1 MDSIQLNNETLSSHD
16 RNNIQLFSSPEFG
29 RIRTVTDNDGIYF
42 VGKDVAEVLGYTD
55 TTQALRKHVDDE
67 DKLTRQFNGSGQNR
81 NMVVINESGLYSLV
95 LSSKLPSAKRFKRWI
110 TSEVLPALRRQGGY
124 MLTDA
129 NETPEQVMARAL
141 KIADEALKRKDAL
154 IDELKPKA
162 LFADAVSVSKHTCL
176 VGELAKLMRQNGVD
190 IGQNRLFERL
200 RQDGYL
206 CRHGSNHNVP
216 TQRAVDAGL
225 FVIKETVI
233 PHADGHTTLQ
243 RTPKVTGK
251 GQRYF
256 IEKYVLNGGNACAAQ
271 TNC

>member
-1 MDSIQLNNETLSSHD
+1 M
-16 RNNIQLFSSPEFG
+16 NNIQLFTSAEFG
-29 RIRTVTDNDGIYF
+29 DIRTIKDADAIYF
-42 VGKDVAEVLGYTD
+42 VGKDVAEVLGYTN
-55 TTQALRKHVDDE
+55 TRKALADHVDPE
-67 DKLTRQFNGSGQNR
+67 DKKDGVTIRDSIGRDQTP
-81 NMVVINESGLYSLV
+81 VVINESGLYSLV

-124 MLTDA
+124 MLTSE
-129 NETPEQVMARAL
+129 NETPEQIMARAL

-162 LFADAVSVSKHTCL
+162 LFCDAVSVSKNTCL
-176 VGELAKLMRQNGVD
+176 IGELAKLMRQNGVD

-216 TQRAVDAGL
+216 TQRAVDLGL

-233 PHADGHTTLQ
+233 SHADGHTTLQ

-256 IEKYVLNGGNACAAQ
+256 IEKYVLNGGNVCAA
-271 TNC
+271 TISC

>member
-1 MDSIQLNNETLSSHD
+1 MSIQLFN
-16 RNNIQLFSSPEFG
+16 SPEFG
-29 RIRTVTDNDGIYF
+29 QIRTITENDDIYF
-42 VGKDVAEVLGYTD
+42 VGKDVAEILGYTN
-55 TTQALRKHVDDE
+55 TRKALADHVDPE
-67 DKLTRQFNGSGQNR
+67 DKKDGVTIRDSIGRDQTP
-81 NMVVINESGLYSLV
+81 VVINESGLYSLV

-124 MLTDA
+124 MLTSE
-129 NETPEQVMARAL
+129 NETPEQIMARAL

-162 LFADAVSVSKHTCL
+162 LFADALSVSKNTCL

-200 RQDGYL
+200 RHDGYL
-206 CRHGSNHNVP
+206 GRHGSNHNVP
-216 TQRAVDAGL
+216 TQRSLDLGL
-225 FVIKETVI
+225 FVIKETTI

-256 IEKYVLNGGNACAAQ
+256 IEKYVLNGGNVCAAPIS
-271 TNC
+271 C

>member
-1 MDSIQLNNETLSSHD
+1 MSIQLFN
-16 RNNIQLFSSPEFG
+16 SPEFG
-29 RIRTVTDNDGIYF
+29 QIRTITENDDIYF
-42 VGKDVAEVLGYTD
+42 VGKDVAEVLGYTN
-55 TTQALRKHVDDE
+55 TRKALADHVDPE
-67 DKLTRQFNGSGQNR
+67 DKKDGVTIRDSIGRDQTP
-81 NMVVINESGLYSLV
+81 VVINESGLYSLV

-124 MLTDA
+124 MLTGEH
-129 NETPEQVMARAL
+129 ETPEQIMARAL

-154 IDELKPKA
+154 IEELTPKA

-176 VGELAKLMRQNGVD
+176 IGELAKLMRQNGVD

-206 CRHGSNHNVP
+206 CKYGSNHNVP
-216 TQRAVDAGL
+216 TQRAVDMGL
-225 FVIKETVI
+225 LVIKESTI
-233 PHADGHTTLQ
+233 HHADGHTTLH

-256 IEKYVLNGGNACAAQ
+256 IEKYVLNGGNACAAPIS
-271 TNC
+271 C

>member
-1 MDSIQLNNETLSSHD
+1 MT
-16 RNNIQLFSSPEFG
+16 NIQLFTSAEFG
-29 RIRTVTDNDGIYF
+29 DIRTIKDADAIYF
-42 VGKDVAEVLGYTD
+42 VGKDVAEVLGYTN
-55 TTQALRKHVDDE
+55 TRKALADHVDPE
-67 DKLTRQFNGSGQNR
+67 DKKDGVTIRDSIGRDQTP
-81 NMVVINESGLYSLV
+81 VVINESGLYSLV

-124 MLTDA
+124 MLTNE
-129 NETPEQVMARAL
+129 NETPEQIMARAL

-162 LFADAVSVSKHTCL
+162 LFCDAVSVSKNTCL
-176 VGELAKLMRQNGVD
+176 IGELAKLMRQNGVD

-206 CRHGSNHNVP
+206 CKYGSNHNVP
-216 TQRAVDAGL
+216 TQRAVDLGL

-233 PHADGHTTLQ
+233 SHADGHTTLQ

-256 IEKYVLNGGNACAAQ
+256 IEKYVLNGGNVCAA
-271 TNC
+271 TTSC

>member
-1 MDSIQLNNETLSSHD
+1 M
-16 RNNIQLFSSPEFG
+16 NNIQLFTSAEFG
-29 RIRTVTDNDGIYF
+29 DIRTIKDAEAVYF
-42 VGKDVAEVLGYTD
+42 VGKDVAEILGYAD
-55 TTQALRKHVDDE
+55 PNKAIAMHVDTE
-67 DKLTRQFNGSGQNR
+67 DKLNDKTASSLGQR
-81 NMVVINESGLYSLV
+81 GGWLINESGLYSLV

-129 NETPEQVMARAL
+129 NETPEQIMARAL

-154 IDELKPKA
+154 IEELTPKA
-162 LFADAVSVSKHTCL
+162 LFCDAVSVSKNTCL
-176 VGELAKLMRQNGVD
+176 IGELAKLMRQNGVD

-216 TQRAVDAGL
+216 TQRSLDLGL

-233 PHADGHTTLQ
+233 SHADGHTTLQ

-256 IEKYVLNGGNACAAQ
+256 IEKYVLNGGNVCAAQ

>member
-1 MDSIQLNNETLSSHD
+1 M
-16 RNNIQLFSSPEFG
+16 NNIQLFTSAEFG
-29 RIRTVTDNDGIYF
+29 DIRTIKDAEAVYF
-42 VGKDVAEVLGYTD
+42 VGKDVAEVLGYKD
-55 TTQALRKHVDDE
+55 TSDALKRHVDDE
-67 DKLTRQFNGSGQNR
+67 DKLTRRFTDSGQGR
-81 NMVVINESGLYSLV
+81 DVYIINESGLYSLV

-129 NETPEQVMARAL
+129 NETPEQIMARAL

-154 IDELKPKA
+154 IEELTPKA
-162 LFADAVSVSKHTCL
+162 LFCDAVSVSKNTCL
-176 VGELAKLMRQNGVD
+176 IGELAKLMRQNGVD

-216 TQRAVDAGL
+216 TQRSLDLGL

-233 PHADGHTTLQ
+233 SHADGHTTLQ

-256 IEKYVLNGGNACAAQ
+256 IEKYVLNGGNVCTAQ
-271 TNC
+271 TSC

>member
-1 MDSIQLNNETLSSHD
+1 MSIQLFN
-16 RNNIQLFSSPEFG
+16 SPEFG
-29 RIRTVTDNDGIYF
+29 QIRTITENDDIYF
-42 VGKDVAEVLGYTD
+42 VGKDVAEVLGYTN
-55 TTQALRKHVDDE
+55 TRKALADHVDPE
-67 DKLTRQFNGSGQNR
+67 DKKDGVTIRDSIGRDQTP
-81 NMVVINESGLYSLV
+81 VVINESGLYSLV

-124 MLTDA
+124 MLTNA
-129 NETPEQVMARAL
+129 NETPEQIMARAL

-154 IDELKPKA
+154 IEELTPKA
-162 LFADAVSVSKHTCL
+162 LFCDAVSVSKNTCL
-176 VGELAKLMRQNGVD
+176 IGELAKLMRQNGID

-216 TQRAVDAGL
+216 TQRSLDLGL

-233 PHADGHTTLQ
+233 SHADGHTTLQ

>member
-1 MDSIQLNNETLSSHD
+1 M
-16 RNNIQLFSSPEFG
+16 NNIQLFTSAEFG
-29 RIRTVTDNDGIYF
+29 DIRTIKDAEAVYF
-42 VGKDVAEVLGYTD
+42 VGKDVAEVLGYKD
-55 TTQALRKHVDDE
+55 TSDALKRHVDDE
-67 DKLTRQFNGSGQNR
+67 DKLTRRFTDSGQGR
-81 NMVVINESGLYSLV
+81 DVYIINESGLYSLV

-129 NETPEQVMARAL
+129 NETPEQIMARAL

-154 IDELKPKA
+154 IEELTPKA
-162 LFADAVSVSKHTCL
+162 LFCDAVSVSKNTCL
-176 VGELAKLMRQNGVD
+176 IGELAKLMRQNGVD

-216 TQRAVDAGL
+216 TQRSLDLGL

-233 PHADGHTTLQ
+233 SHADGHTTLQ

-256 IEKYVLNGGNACAAQ
+256 IEKYVLKGENACAAQ

>member
-1 MDSIQLNNETLSSHD
+1 MKY
-16 RNNIQLFSSPEFG
+16 IQLFTSAEFG
-29 RIRTVTDNDGIYF
+29 DIRTIKDADAIYF
-42 VGKDVAEVLGYTD
+42 VGKDVAEILGYTNPSK
-55 TTQALRKHVDDE
+55 ALADHVDPE
-67 DKLTRQFNGSGQNR
+67 DKLNNETLLSLGQR
-81 NMVVINESGLYSLV
+81 GGWLINESGLYSLV

-124 MLTDA
+124 MLTNE
-129 NETPEQVMARAL
+129 NETPEQIMARAL

-162 LFADAVSVSKHTCL
+162 LFADAVSVSKNTCL
-176 VGELAKLMRQNGVD
+176 IGELAKLMRQNGLD

-206 CRHGSNHNVP
+206 CKYGSNHNVP
-216 TQRAVDAGL
+216 TQRSLDLGL
-225 FVIKETVI
+225 FVIKENVI
-233 PHADGHTTLQ
+233 PHADGHTTLH

-256 IEKYVLNGGNACAAQ
+256 IEKYVLNGGNVCAA
-271 TNC
+271 TISC

>member
-1 MDSIQLNNETLSSHD
+1 M
-16 RNNIQLFSSPEFG
+16 NNIQLFTSAEFG
-29 RIRTVTDNDGIYF
+29 DIRTIKDAEAVYF
-42 VGKDVAEVLGYTD
+42 VGKDVAEILGYTN
-55 TTQALRKHVDDE
+55 TRKALADHVDPE
-67 DKLTRQFNGSGQNR
+67 DKKDGVTIRDSIGRDQTP
-81 NMVVINESGLYSLV
+81 VVINESGLYSLV

-124 MLTDA
+124 MLTSE
-129 NETPEQVMARAL
+129 NETPEQIMARAL

-154 IDELKPKA
+154 IEELTPKA

-176 VGELAKLMRQNGVD
+176 IGELAKLMRQNGLD

-206 CRHGSNHNVP
+206 CKYGSNHNVS
-216 TQRAVDAGL
+216 TQRAVDMGL
-225 FVIKETVI
+225 LVIKESTI
-233 PHADGHTTLQ
+233 HHADGHTTLQ

-256 IEKYVLNGGNACAAQ
+256 IEKYVLNGGNVCAA
-271 TNC
+271 TISC

>member
-1 MDSIQLNNETLSSHD
+1 M
-16 RNNIQLFSSPEFG
+16 NNIQLFTSAEFG
-29 RIRTVTDNDGIYF
+29 DIRTIKDAEAVYF
-42 VGKDVAEVLGYTD
+42 VGKDVAEVLGYKD
-55 TTQALRKHVDDE
+55 TSDALKRHVDDE
-67 DKLTRQFNGSGQNR
+67 DKLTRRFTDSGQGR
-81 NMVVINESGLYSLV
+81 DVYIINESGLYSLV

-124 MLTDA
+124 MLTSE
-129 NETPEQVMARAL
+129 NETPEQIMARAL

-154 IDELKPKA
+154 IEELTPKA
-162 LFADAVSVSKHTCL
+162 LFCDAVSVSKNTCL
-176 VGELAKLMRQNGVD
+176 IGELAKLMRQNGVD

-216 TQRAVDAGL
+216 TQRAVDLGL

-233 PHADGHTTLQ
+233 SHADGHTTLQ

>member
-1 MDSIQLNNETLSSHD
+1 M
-16 RNNIQLFSSPEFG
+16 NNIQLFTSAEFG
-29 RIRTVTDNDGIYF
+29 DIRTIKDAEAVYF
-42 VGKDVAEVLGYTD
+42 VGKDVAEILGYTNPSK
-55 TTQALRKHVDDE
+55 ALADHVDPE
-67 DKLTRQFNGSGQNR
+67 DKLNNETLLSLGQR
-81 NMVVINESGLYSLV
+81 GGWLINESGLYSLV

-124 MLTDA
+124 MLTSE
-129 NETPEQVMARAL
+129 NETPEQIMARAL

-154 IDELKPKA
+154 IEELTPKA
-162 LFADAVSVSKHTCL
+162 LFCDAVSVSKNTCL
-176 VGELAKLMRQNGVD
+176 IGELAKLMRQNGVD

-216 TQRAVDAGL
+216 TQRSLDLGL

-233 PHADGHTTLQ
+233 SHADGHTTLQ

-256 IEKYVLNGGNACAAQ
+256 IDKYVLNGGNVCTAQ
-271 TNC
+271 TSC

>member
-1 MDSIQLNNETLSSHD
+1 MSIQLFN
-16 RNNIQLFSSPEFG
+16 SPEFG
-29 RIRTVTDNDGIYF
+29 QIRTITENDDIYF
-42 VGKDVAEVLGYTD
+42 VGKDVAEVLGYTN
-55 TTQALRKHVDDE
+55 TRKALADHVDPE
-67 DKLTRQFNGSGQNR
+67 DKKDGVTIRDSIGRDQTP
-81 NMVVINESGLYSLV
+81 VVINESGLYSLV

-124 MLTDA
+124 MLTSE
-129 NETPEQVMARAL
+129 NETPEQIMARAL

-162 LFADAVSVSKHTCL
+162 LFADALSVSKNTCL

-200 RQDGYL
+200 RHDGYL
-206 CRHGSNHNVP
+206 GRHGSNHNVP
-216 TQRAVDAGL
+216 TQRAVDMGL
-225 FVIKETVI
+225 FVIKETTI

-256 IEKYVLNGGNACAAQ
+256 IEKYVLNGGNACAAPIS
-271 TNC
+271 C

>member
-1 MDSIQLNNETLSSHD
+1 MNSIQLFTSA
-16 RNNIQLFSSPEFG
+16 EFG
-29 RIRTVTDNDGIYF
+29 DIRTIKDAEAVYF
-42 VGKDVAEVLGYTD
+42 VGKDVAETLGYTN
-55 TTQALRKHVDDE
+55 TRKALADHVDPE
-67 DKLTRQFNGSGQNR
+67 DKGVTKCYTPGGAQD
-81 NMVVINESGLYSLV
+81 VTTINESGLYSLV

-124 MLTDA
+124 MLTSE
-129 NETPEQVMARAL
+129 NETPEQIMARAL

-162 LFADAVSVSKHTCL
+162 LFADAVSVSKNTCL

-216 TQRAVDAGL
+216 TQRSLDLGL
-225 FVIKETVI
+225 FVIKENVI
-233 PHADGHTTLQ
+233 PHADGHTTLH

-256 IEKYVLNGGNACAAQ
+256 IEKYVLNGGNVCAA
-271 TNC
+271 TISC